1 MDIEV
6 PDVASRRLA
15 DLAGVAAATAS
26 PIGAPWGTT
35 ASSTG
40 EEPSQKG
47 GGLGKI
53 RISADDGSSASVF
66 ATPERVIGPPLLS
79 SQPVKPGSSGET

>member
-53 RISADDGSSASVF
+53 RISADGGSGVSVF
-66 ATPERVIGPPLLS
+66 ATPERAIGPPVLAAR
-79 SQPVKPGSSGET
+79 QAWFVGET

>member
-35 ASSTG
+35 ASSIGG
-40 EEPSQKG
+40 ELSQKG
-47 GGLGKI
+47 RGLGKI
-53 RISADDGSSASVF
+53 RISADGGSRASVF
-66 ATPERVIGPPLLS
+66 ATPERVIGPPLLAAR
-79 SQPVKPGSSGET
+79 QAWFVGET